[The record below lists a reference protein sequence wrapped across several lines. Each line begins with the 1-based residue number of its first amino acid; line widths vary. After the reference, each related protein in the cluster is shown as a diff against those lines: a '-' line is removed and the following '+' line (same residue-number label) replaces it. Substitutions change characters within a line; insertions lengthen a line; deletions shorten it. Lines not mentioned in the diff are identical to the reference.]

1 MGLANCLTLCALLLT
16 VCSCFGLSSV
26 PGELYHFGWAT
37 GERVWAGPFAFS
49 RANMTAHD
57 MPWAAKKKRSR
68 HTHYNASSLSS
79 APLFVAGYHESYLSA
94 PTGGGGV
101 SVVTVR
107 WKKCAADYFEEE
119 EEDSKEEMEDEMEE
133 EMEVQEEEVSKAES
147 K

>member
-1 MGLANCLTLCALLLT
+1 
-16 VCSCFGLSSV
+16 
-26 PGELYHFGWAT
+26 
-37 GERVWAGPFAFS
+37 
-49 RANMTAHD
+49 

-68 HTHYNASSLSS
+68 HTHYNNASSLSS

-119 EEDSKEEMEDEMEE
+119 EEEDGKEEMEDEMEE